1 MDKKRCSW
9 VNPNNPK
16 YVTYHDEEW
25 GVESHD
31 DAYLFEML
39 VLECFQAGLAW
50 ETILNK
56 RENFRSAF
64 SDFNVDAVAAYDDDD
79 IARLM
84 NDASIIRNHRKIK
97 AAINNA
103 RTFIDIQSEFTSFD
117 DYIWSFTQGKSV
129 DEAAAQELA
138 LGDIISKDLKHRGM
152 SFVGPTVV
160 YAYLQA
166 IGLIHSHE
174 EGCYLA

>member
-1 MDKKRCSW
+1 
-9 VNPNNPK
+9 
-16 YVTYHDEEW
+16 
-25 GVESHD
+25 
-31 DAYLFEML
+31 
-39 VLECFQAGLAW
+39 
-50 ETILNK
+50 
-56 RENFRSAF
+56 
-64 SDFNVDAVAAYDDDD
+64 
-79 IARLM
+79 M
-84 NDASIIRNHRKIK
+84 NDASIIRNQRKIK

-117 DYIWSFTQGKSV
+117 DYIWSFTKGKSV
-129 DEAAAQELA
+129 DEASAQELA
-138 LGDIISKDLKHRGM
+138 LGDVISKDLKHRGM